1 MILIVMGV
9 SGSGKST
16 IGQMLADQIGW
27 PFFDGDDFHPP
38 ANVEKMSQ
46 GIPLTDEDRASW
58 LAALTRLIRDT
69 LHKEESAVLAC
80 SALKARY
87 REQLRV
93 DPEQVKFIY
102 LKGSYAQ
109 IEERMQS
116 RSGHYMKPA
125 MLASQF
131 AALEEPSDALTVSID
146 AAPEQIVSQVI
157 SELHLSST
165 EGKKQAAS

>member
-16 IGQMLADQIGW
+16 IGQMLADQMGW

-38 ANVEKMSQ
+38 ANVKKMSL
-46 GIPLTDEDRASW
+46 GIPLTDEDRAGW
-58 LAALTRLIRDT
+58 LAALARLIRDT
-69 LHKEESAVLAC
+69 LQKEQSAVLAC

-87 REQLRV
+87 REQLLV
-93 DPEQVKFIY
+93 DPSQVKFIY

-109 IEERMQS
+109 IEERMQA

-131 AALEEPSDALTVSID
+131 AALEEPADALTVTID
-146 AAPEQIVSQVI
+146 QSPAQIVSQVI
-157 SELHLSST
+157 KELNLSPA
-165 EGKKQAAS
+165 KPV